1 MLIYSHAKPF
11 KPCPLPSLMP
21 VFSGHTCLI
30 PYKEN
35 RYSLIYMHSPSPL
48 SSQSFIHFRRR
59 VKCLS
64 SLSPKLVSLQVLAP
78 FCSWSSNTA
87 CLATS
92 LSSASVFLSSQRVVF
107 LLAREPPAPVLN
119 NKLKHMK
126 REHQQQKRTLSPH
139 PCGATAVFL
148 LQFLK
153 VLCQFALFLTSQSL
167 VNTPVWFLS
176 HSSAGTKSASFHGSS
191 SLSPHTSPL
200 SWVSL
205 PWFRQNHGLVVALR
219 PCSSAV
225 SSPQ

>member
-1 MLIYSHAKPF
+1 MLIYPHAKPF

-148 LQFLK
+148 LQFSK
-153 VLCQFALFLTSQSL
+153 VSL
-167 VNTPVWFLS
+167 
-176 HSSAGTKSASFHGSS
+176 HYS
-191 SLSPHTSPL
+191 SLPSHLSTLQFDFCPIPPLEPSPPASTGALLCPLTPHLSP
-200 SWVSL
+200 
-205 PWFRQNHGLVVALR
+205 G
-219 PCSSAV
+219 
-225 SSPQ
+225 

>member
-126 REHQQQKRTLSPH
+126 REHQQQKRTLKSTSLLSY
-139 PCGATAVFL
+139 CCFSASVFES
-148 LQFLK
+148 
-153 VLCQFALFLTSQSL
+153 QFALFLTSQSL
-167 VNTPVWFLS
+167 VNTPV
-176 HSSAGTKSASFHGSS
+176 
-191 SLSPHTSPL
+191 
-200 SWVSL
+200 
-205 PWFRQNHGLVVALR
+205 
-219 PCSSAV
+219 
-225 SSPQ
+225 